1 MVERIDQAALAT
13 FMVSEPI
20 AAGRTIALG
29 EGEARHV
36 LVRRIAVGQRVRL
49 TNGVGGVGIGTL
61 VRLTK
66 TQASVDVD
74 MSRDVAQGDEIHLMV
89 PVGDRDRM
97 LWLAEKATELG
108 VTSWRPVVWRR
119 SKSVSPRGEG
129 LGFQDKV
136 RGRMT
141 AALTQSGRA
150 WLPTLFPDASLER
163 ALAAAPAGS
172 RYFLDPEGASLLLHP
187 ITAPLTIA
195 VGPEGGVEPS
205 ERNLLMESDF
215 IPVSLARQTLR
226 FETAAMV
233 AVGAVQVALTARNTS
248 GESNG

>member
-1 MVERIDQAALAT
+1 MERNDQTSLAT
-13 FMVSEPI
+13 FMVSGHI
-20 AAGRTIALG
+20 VAGRTIALG

-49 TNGVGGVGIGTL
+49 TNGVGGVGSGTL

-66 TQASVDVD
+66 TQACVDVD
-74 MSRDVAQGDEIHLMV
+74 TSQDVAQGDDIHLMV
-89 PVGDRDRM
+89 PVADRDRM

-108 VTSWRPVVWRR
+108 ITSWRPVVWRR

-141 AALTQSGRA
+141 AALTQSGHA
-150 WLPTLFPDASLER
+150 WMPTLFPDASLER
-163 ALAAAPAGS
+163 ALAAVPSGS
-172 RYFLDPEGASLLLHP
+172 RYVLDPEGASLLLHP

-195 VGPEGGVEPS
+195 VGPEGGVEES
-205 ERNLLMESDF
+205 ELRLLMESDF

-226 FETAAMV
+226 FETAAIV
-233 AVGAVQVALTARNTS
+233 AVGAVQAALTARKTKGNP
-248 GESNG
+248 NG